1 MVGDVLVGERMNEE
15 EIKLLKMEK
24 LNKRNDEK

>member
-1 MVGDVLVGERMNEE
+1 MVGDVLVGEGMNEE